1 MYPLFF
7 LERVACWCWGFVV
20 GKTQTNE
27 PWTGMLD
34 QALEGKHE
42 DLDFTKWLH
51 DLYRPSFYPYD
62 PKELRLIARVN
73 ALADRRDAER
83 LSK

>member
-1 MYPLFF
+1 MIALFG
-7 LERVACWCWGFVV
+7 LSAVVRAEALVALFG
-20 GKTQTNE
+20 
-27 PWTGMLD
+27 LD
-34 QALEGKHE
+34 VYKRQ

>member
-1 MYPLFF
+1 MLF
-7 LERVACWCWGFVV
+7 RSGWGFVV

-51 DLYRPSFYPYD
+51 DLYRPSVYPYD